1 MSTILKALEKV
12 EEERRSEEP
21 GASPALEPGPSE
33 SDGSGEPDAASLAT
47 PGEPF
52 DPRAPRR
59 RRSAIALGAGL
70 AVLLA
75 LGWVWQ
81 TLSERSDTPRSTLA
95 ATKPE
100 AARRTTRPSAAPG
113 PRPVAVTKPASPP
126 RAEVERALPSDPVAK
141 AAPAVVPPE
150 PVARAVPEARSPVS
164 PPPAAPAPREARPA
178 APSRPVIAEP
188 RRAPRQVAVVPP
200 PPEVSVLRT
209 VWHPTPGRRSA
220 RVEVEG
226 HGDVLELREG
236 DAVGVLVVAEIQP
249 SGVVFLHG
257 GARLR
262 RAVGR

>member
-150 PVARAVPEARSPVS
+150 PVAK
-164 PPPAAPAPREARPA
+164 AAP
-178 APSRPVIAEP
+178 
-188 RRAPRQVAVVPP
+188 AVVPP
-200 PPEVSVLRT
+200 EPVAKAAPAVVPPEPVAKAA
-209 VWHPTPGRRSA
+209 P
-220 RVEVEG
+220 
-226 HGDVLELREG
+226 
-236 DAVGVLVVAEIQP
+236 AVVPPEP
-249 SGVVFLHG
+249 
-257 GARLR
+257 
-262 RAVGR
+262 